1 MIELGL
7 QRISRLLY
15 NTPTPW
21 RAIHVAGTNGKGSVC
36 TYISQM
42 LQVYN
47 DSTYRASRGHRPL
60 RLGSFTSPHLID
72 RWDCIRLRNY
82 RGRDMAPVSSE
93 LFHAVEKTVLD
104 RNREADIRAT
114 EFELLT
120 ATAFEI
126 FTRAKLD
133 VAVVEVGVGG
143 RLDATNILGQPYVD
157 KNGFPTTEKPRPLPL
172 VSVITK
178 IGMDHQGLLGNTIEE
193 IAREKA
199 GIAKPPIRLVYDH
212 TNSPEVKEVLKQAG
226 TRTLNSFKYGC
237 QICELL
243 TAQSWLP
250 HVKANAMVA
259 AVATQAALEG
269 LDRLDS
275 NDRLATR
282 EPYVRLPWTS
292 GLESSA
298 HKDSNEQRSAAP
310 EYPMLDTETAD
321 GKPMDGSTTKPFTPI
336 TPIEQ
341 PPQQTDEHMEE
352 TAAEATANE
361 ETTDDPTQLR
371 FRPVPVVTQDAD
383 NEGVSA
389 DFTRRQFQANLKNLN
404 WANGLANRNDQGP
417 EKASPAGSSIKTET
431 FQSLQT
437 AMAESVTRTIFRG
450 RQQWINIRSLTGR
463 RERALLDGAHNPQA
477 AEVLNHKV
485 SALRGIPREED
496 ESASLYPITWVVAMT
511 KGKEVAGFFEKL
523 LLEGD
528 NVVAVEFGPVDGMPW
543 VEAMASAELIAEV
556 RDVMPDLAAT
566 GDYGRDLLSAL
577 KAASE
582 MAEKTPGQKLVI
594 AGSLYLVGDTLRL
607 LRDTHQKEKGE
618 IGRNA

>member
-15 NTPTPW
+15 NTPIPW

-36 TYISQM
+36 TYISRM

-47 DSTYRASRGHRPL
+47 GSEYRASRGHRPL

-72 RWDCIRLRNY
+72 RWDCIGLSNY
-82 RGRDMAPVSSE
+82 KGRDIRPVSSE
-93 LFHAVEKTVLD
+93 LFHAVEKIVLH

-126 FTRAKLD
+126 FSRAQLD

-178 IGMDHQGLLGNTIEE
+178 VGMDHQGLLGNTIEE

-199 GIAKPPIRLVYDH
+199 GIAKPPTRLVYDH

-226 TRTLNSFKYGC
+226 TRSLNSFKYGP
-237 QICELL
+237 QIAESL

-275 NDRLATR
+275 NDCLATR
-282 EPYVRLPWTS
+282 EPYVRLRWTS
-292 GLESSA
+292 GLEASTEE
-298 HKDSNEQRSAAP
+298 DGDERRSAGT
-310 EYPMLDTETAD
+310 EYPMLDTNPAD
-321 GKPMDGSTTKPFTPI
+321 EEPVDIFTTKPFKPI
-336 TPIEQ
+336 TPVEESR
-341 PPQQTDEHMEE
+341 PQTDEDVEE
-352 TAAEATANE
+352 IAAKATADE
-361 ETTDDPTQLR
+361 ETTDDPTRLR
-371 FRPVPVVTQDAD
+371 FRPVPAVTQDAE

-389 DFTRRQFQANLKNLN
+389 DFTRRQFRANLKNLS
-404 WANGLANRNDQGP
+404 WWNGLSNRNDQRP
-417 EKASPAGSSIKTET
+417 ENANLARSSIKTET

-437 AMAESVTRTIFRG
+437 AMAEAVTRTIFPG

-477 AEVLNHKV
+477 AEVLNHTV
-485 SALRGIPREED
+485 SAIRGFPREED
-496 ESASLYPITWVVAMT
+496 ASAPLYPITWVVAMT
-511 KGKEVAGFFEKL
+511 KGKEVAAFFEKL

-556 RDVMPDLAAT
+556 REVMPDLAAT
-566 GDYGRDLLSAL
+566 GDYGRDLLAAL

-607 LRDTHQKEKGE
+607 LRDTNGN
-618 IGRNA
+618 RR

>member
-226 TRTLNSFKYGC
+226 TRTLNSF
-237 QICELL
+237 
-243 TAQSWLP
+243 
-250 HVKANAMVA
+250 N
-259 AVATQAALEG
+259 
-269 LDRLDS
+269 
-275 NDRLATR
+275 
-282 EPYVRLPWTS
+282 
-292 GLESSA
+292 
-298 HKDSNEQRSAAP
+298 
-310 EYPMLDTETAD
+310 
-321 GKPMDGSTTKPFTPI
+321 
-336 TPIEQ
+336 
-341 PPQQTDEHMEE
+341 
-352 TAAEATANE
+352 
-361 ETTDDPTQLR
+361 
-371 FRPVPVVTQDAD
+371 
-383 NEGVSA
+383 A

-404 WANGLANRNDQGP
+404 WTTGLANRNDQRPGN
-417 EKASPAGSSIKTET
+417 ASPAGSSIKTET

-543 VEAMASAELIAEV
+543 VEAMGSAELIAEV

-566 GDYGRDLLSAL
+566 GDYGRDLLAAL

-607 LRDTHQKEKGE
+607 LRDTHQKEKGN